1 MFGKKKKEQPEE
13 MRGQK
18 AKAKVKAAAQSVK
31 NAAGNAAGKVKV
43 KVNKVTQTVK
53 MKVKD
58 YNEALQAAHDEG
70 FQNGWDAHDKLPKV
84 PGARAAATVGYNKGI
99 KARARNTK
107 AQKHLSGAS
116 AARSKKQTAK
126 G

>member
-1 MFGKKKKEQPEE
+1 MKKDNIKAAKTRRQQAKE
-13 MRGQK
+13 K
-18 AKAKVKAAAQSVK
+18 AKAAAQSVK
-31 NAAGNAAGKVKV
+31 NAAGNVAGKVKV

-70 FQNGWDAHDKLPKV
+70 YQNGWDAHDKLPKV
-84 PGARAAATVGYNKGI
+84 PGARAAATVGFGKGL
-99 KARARNTK
+99 KARARDKK
-107 AQKHLSGAS
+107 AQKHLNGKQTAG
-116 AARSKKQTAK
+116 SKRQTAK